1 MMSYGQSSRVAVY
14 ILTPEPKGLQYVTMI
29 ALISTL
35 SKRLHHSGGYSIFI
49 DLGQVVL
56 ACDVDVIEY
65 EWKD

>member
-1 MMSYGQSSRVAVY
+1 LNLTKSKLEYIDHHVGYGY
-14 ILTPEPKGLQYVTMI
+14 GW
-29 ALISTL
+29 
-35 SKRLHHSGGYSIFI
+35 YSIFI